1 MINVPQELDQYF
13 DSGNFEDY
21 PLITIPQKFYD
32 ERGTILNLADGK
44 LGDVA
49 LIKSSTGAIRANHYH
64 LEDWHL
70 CYVINGKLNYSWKS
84 FDDDLA
90 PSSMEVKS
98 GSLIFTPK
106 LIAHKLEFLE
116 PTSLIIVSKLSRI
129 SSKYELDTKKTQ
141 I

>member
-1 MINVPQELDQYF
+1 MTNIPQELNQYF
-13 DSGNFEDY
+13 DIKNFDNY
-21 PLITIPQKFYD
+21 PLITIPQEFND
-32 ERGTILNLADGK
+32 DRGSILNLADGE

-49 LIKSSTGAIRANHYH
+49 LIKSATGATRANHYH

-70 CYVINGKLNYSWKS
+70 CYVIDGKLNYSWKS
-84 FDDDLA
+84 IEDESA
-90 PSSMEVKS
+90 PSKIEVKS

-116 PTSLIIVSKLSRI
+116 PTSLIIISKLSRI